1 MSVFENIQSNVLKI
15 EMPRS
20 VMNDEEFYEFC
31 TLNKD
36 WQVERSKDGQILI
49 MPPTLIETSFKN
61 NELARQL
68 GNWNFEKKLGFVSE
82 SNGGYI
88 LPDTSMKAPDAAWIS
103 HERFESR
110 YNTDKKTFP
119 YVCPEFIVELM
130 SDSDSLKSSTL
141 RMEAWMENGC
151 LMAWLI
157 NPKTEKV
164 YVYRTEGL
172 VHIIEGFDKTV
183 SGEDILPD
191 FELVLKHLK

>member
-1 MSVFENIQSNVLKI
+1 MSVFEVLQTNVFKI

-20 VMNDEEFYEFC
+20 VMSDDEFLEFC

-36 WQVERSKDGQILI
+36 WQVERLKQGQILFS
-49 MPPTLIETSFKN
+49 PFDFIEKSIQNT
-61 NELARQL
+61 EIGRQL
-68 GNWNFEKKLGFVSE
+68 GNWNFDKKLGFVSE

-103 HERFESR
+103 NERFSQR
-110 YNTDKKTFP
+110 YNADKKTFP
-119 YVCPEFIVELM
+119 YVCPEFIIELM
-130 SDSDSLKSSTL
+130 SDSDNLKSSSK
-141 RMEAWMENGC
+141 RMEDWIENGC

-164 YVYRTEGL
+164 YVYREEGL

-191 FELVLKHLK
+191 FELILKHLK

>member
-1 MSVFENIQSNVLKI
+1 MSVFEVLQTDVLKI

-20 VMNDEEFYEFC
+20 VMNDEDFFEFC

-36 WQVERSKDGQILI
+36 WQVERSKEGQILI
-49 MPPTLIETSFKN
+49 MPPTLIETSFDN
-61 NELARQL
+61 SELVRQL
-68 GNWNFEKKLGFVSE
+68 ANWNFKNKSGRVSE

-103 HERFESR
+103 NERFAQR
-110 YNTDKKTFP
+110 YNADKKTFP
-119 YVCPEFIVELM
+119 YVCPEFIIELM
-130 SDSDSLKSSTL
+130 SDSDTLKSSSK
-141 RMEAWMENGC
+141 RMEDWIENGC

-164 YVYRTEGL
+164 YVYREEGL

-183 SGEDILPD
+183 SGEDVLPD
-191 FELVLKHLK
+191 FELILKHLK

>member
-1 MSVFENIQSNVLKI
+1 MSVFESIQSNVLKI

-49 MPPTLIETSFKN
+49 MPPTFIETSIKN
-61 NELARQL
+61 NELGRQL
-68 GNWNFEKKLGFVSE
+68 GNWNFEKKLGFVTE
-82 SNGGYI
+82 SNGEYI

-103 HERFESR
+103 HERFQNR
-110 YNTDKKTFP
+110 YNADKKTFP

-183 SGEDILPD
+183 SGEDVLPD

>member
-1 MSVFENIQSNVLKI
+1 MSVFERFTTNVLKI

-20 VMNDEEFYEFC
+20 VMNDEEFFEFC
-31 TLNKD
+31 RLNRD

-49 MPPTLIETSFKN
+49 MPPTLIETSFDN
-61 NELARQL
+61 SELVRQL
-68 GNWNFEKKLGFVSE
+68 ANWNFEKKLGRVSE
-82 SNGGYI
+82 SNEGYI
-88 LPDTSMKAPDAAWIS
+88 RPDTSMKAPDAAWIS
-103 HERFESR
+103 HDRFNNR

-119 YVCPEFIVELM
+119 YVCPEFIIELM

-141 RMEAWMENGC
+141 RMEEWMENGC

-172 VHIIEGFDKTV
+172 VHIIEGFDKKV

-191 FELVLKHLK
+191 FELILSYLK

>member
-1 MSVFENIQSNVLKI
+1 MSVFEVLQTNVFKI

-20 VMNDEEFYEFC
+20 IMNDEDFFEFC

-36 WQVERSKDGQILI
+36 WQVERSKEGQILI
-49 MPPTLIETSFKN
+49 MPPTLIETSFDN
-61 NELARQL
+61 SELVRQL
-68 GNWNFEKKLGFVSE
+68 ANWNFKNKSGRVSE

-88 LPDTSMKAPDAAWIS
+88 LPDTSVKAPDAAWIS
-103 HERFESR
+103 NERFAQR
-110 YNTDKKTFP
+110 YNADKKTFP
-119 YVCPEFIVELM
+119 YVCPEFIIELM
-130 SDSDSLKSSTL
+130 SDSNTLKSSSK
-141 RMEAWMENGC
+141 RMEDWIENGC

-164 YVYRTEGL
+164 YVYREEGL

>member
-1 MSVFENIQSNVLKI
+1 MSVFENIQTNVLKI

-20 VMNDEEFYEFC
+20 VMNDEEFFEFC

-49 MPPTLIETSFKN
+49 MPFDSIEKSVIN
-61 NELARQL
+61 AEVERQL
-68 GNWNFEKKLGFVSE
+68 GNWNFERKLGFVSE

-88 LPDTSMKAPDAAWIS
+88 LPDTSIKAPDAAWIS
-103 HERFESR
+103 HERSQSR
-110 YNTDKKTFP
+110 YNADKKTFP

-191 FELVLKHLK
+191 FELILKHLK

>member
-1 MSVFENIQSNVLKI
+1 
-15 EMPRS
+15 
-20 VMNDEEFYEFC
+20 
-31 TLNKD
+31 
-36 WQVERSKDGQILI
+36 
-49 MPPTLIETSFKN
+49 
-61 NELARQL
+61 
-68 GNWNFEKKLGFVSE
+68 
-82 SNGGYI
+82 
-88 LPDTSMKAPDAAWIS
+88 
-103 HERFESR
+103 
-110 YNTDKKTFP
+110 
-119 YVCPEFIVELM
+119 M

-183 SGEDILPD
+183 SGEDTLLD

>member
-1 MSVFENIQSNVLKI
+1 MSVFERFTTNVLKI

-20 VMNDEEFYEFC
+20 VMNDEEFFEFC
-31 TLNKD
+31 RLNKD

-49 MPPTLIETSFKN
+49 MPPTLIETSFDN
-61 NELARQL
+61 SELVRQL
-68 GNWNFEKKLGFVSE
+68 ANWNFEKKLGRVSE

-103 HERFESR
+103 HERFNNR

-119 YVCPEFIVELM
+119 YVCPEFIIELM
-130 SDSDSLKSSTL
+130 SESDSLKSSTL
-141 RMEAWMENGC
+141 RMEEWMENGC

-172 VHIIEGFDKTV
+172 VHIIEGFDKKV

-191 FELVLKHLK
+191 FELILSYLK

>member
-20 VMNDEEFYEFC
+20 VMNDEEFFEFC

-103 HERFESR
+103 HERFQNR
-110 YNTDKKTFP
+110 YNADKKTFP

-130 SDSDSLKSSTL
+130 SDSDSLKSSTS

-183 SGEDILPD
+183 LGEDILLD
-191 FELVLKHLK
+191 FELILKHLK

>member
-1 MSVFENIQSNVLKI
+1 MSVFENIQTDVLKI

-20 VMNDEEFYEFC
+20 VMNDEQFFEFC

-49 MPPTLIETSFKN
+49 MPPTLIETSFDN
-61 NELARQL
+61 SELVRQL
-68 GNWNFEKKLGFVSE
+68 ANWNFEKKLGRVSE

-88 LPDTSMKAPDAAWIS
+88 L
-103 HERFESR
+103 HERFNNR
-110 YNTDKKTFP
+110 YNADKKTFP

-130 SDSDSLKSSTL
+130 SDSDSLKSSTS

-172 VHIIEGFDKTV
+172 VHIIEGFDKKV
-183 SGEDILPD
+183 LGEDILVD
-191 FELVLKHLK
+191 FELVLGYLK

>member
-1 MSVFENIQSNVLKI
+1 MSVFETIQTNVLKI

-49 MPPTLIETSFKN
+49 MPPTLIETSFDN
-61 NELARQL
+61 SELVRQL
-68 GNWNFEKKLGFVSE
+68 GNWNFKKQLGRVSE

-103 HERFESR
+103 HERFQNR
-110 YNTDKKTFP
+110 YNADKKTFP

>member
-1 MSVFENIQSNVLKI
+1 MSVFETIQSNVLKI

-20 VMNDEEFYEFC
+20 MMNDEEFYEFC
-31 TLNKD
+31 TLNKE

-49 MPPTLIETSFKN
+49 MPPTFIETSFDN
-61 NELARQL
+61 SELVRQL
-68 GNWNFEKKLGFVSE
+68 GNWNFEKRLGRVSE

-103 HERFESR
+103 HERFQNR
-110 YNTDKKTFP
+110 YNADKKTFP

>member
-1 MSVFENIQSNVLKI
+1 MSVFENIQTNVLKI

-20 VMNDEEFYEFC
+20 VMNDEEFFEFC

-36 WQVERSKDGQILI
+36 WQVERSKEGQILFF
-49 MPPTLIETSFKN
+49 PFDFIEKSILN
-61 NELARQL
+61 AEVGRQL
-68 GNWNFEKKLGFVSE
+68 ANWNFEKKLGRVSE

-103 HERFESR
+103 HERFENR
-110 YNTDKKTFP
+110 YNADKKTFP

-130 SDSDSLKSSTL
+130 SDSDTLKSSTL

-191 FELVLKHLK
+191 FELILEYLK

>member
-1 MSVFENIQSNVLKI
+1 MSVFENIQTNVLKI

-20 VMNDEEFYEFC
+20 VMNDEEFFEFC

-36 WQVERSKDGQILI
+36 WQVERSKEGQILI
-49 MPPTLIETSFKN
+49 MPPTLIETSFDN
-61 NELARQL
+61 SELVRQL
-68 GNWNFEKKLGFVSE
+68 GNWNFEKKLGFVTE

-103 HERFESR
+103 HERFQNR
-110 YNTDKKTFP
+110 YNADKKTFP

-141 RMEAWMENGC
+141 HMEAWMENGC

-172 VHIIEGFDKTV
+172 IHIIEGFDKTV
-183 SGEDILPD
+183 SGEDVLPD

>member
-1 MSVFENIQSNVLKI
+1 MSVFENIQTNVLKI

-20 VMNDEEFYEFC
+20 VMNDEEFFEFC

-49 MPPTLIETSFKN
+49 MPPTLIETSFDN
-61 NELARQL
+61 SELVRQL
-68 GNWNFEKKLGFVSE
+68 ANWNFEKRLGRVSE

-103 HERFESR
+103 HERFENR
-110 YNTDKKTFP
+110 YNADKKTFP

-130 SDSDSLKSSTL
+130 SDSDTLKSSTL
-141 RMEAWMENGC
+141 RMEAWMDNGC

-183 SGEDILPD
+183 SGEDILLD
-191 FELVLKHLK
+191 FELILEYLK

>member
-1 MSVFENIQSNVLKI
+1 MSVFENIQTNVLKI

-20 VMNDEEFYEFC
+20 VMNDEEFFEFC

-49 MPPTLIETSFKN
+49 MPPTLIETSFDN
-61 NELARQL
+61 SELVRQL
-68 GNWNFEKKLGFVSE
+68 ANWNFEKRLGRVSE

-103 HERFESR
+103 HERFENR
-110 YNTDKKTFP
+110 YNADKKTFP

-130 SDSDSLKSSTL
+130 SDSDTLKSSTL
-141 RMEAWMENGC
+141 RMEAWMDNGC

>member
-1 MSVFENIQSNVLKI
+1 MSVFETLQIDVLKI
-15 EMPRS
+15 EMPGS
-20 VMNDEEFYEFC
+20 VMNDEEFFEFC

-49 MPPTLIETSFKN
+49 MPPTLIETSFDN
-61 NELARQL
+61 SELVRQL
-68 GNWNFEKKLGFVSE
+68 ANWNFEKKLGRVSE

-103 HERFESR
+103 HERFNNR
-110 YNTDKKTFP
+110 YHIDKKTFP

-172 VHIIEGFDKTV
+172 VHIIEGFDKKV
-183 SGEDILPD
+183 SGEDILVD
-191 FELVLKHLK
+191 FEFILGYLK

>member
-1 MSVFENIQSNVLKI
+1 MSVFENIQNNVLKI

-20 VMNDEEFYEFC
+20 VMNDEEFFEFC

-36 WQVERSKDGQILI
+36 WQIERSKDGQILI
-49 MPPTLIETSFKN
+49 MPPTFIETSFKN
-61 NELARQL
+61 NELGRQL
-68 GNWNFEKKLGFVSE
+68 GNWNFEKKLGRVSE

-103 HERFESR
+103 HERFQNR
-110 YNTDKKTFP
+110 YNAEKKTFP

-141 RMEAWMENGC
+141 RMEAWIENGC

-191 FELVLKHLK
+191 FELILKHLK

>member
-1 MSVFENIQSNVLKI
+1 MSVFEVLQTDVLKI

-20 VMNDEEFYEFC
+20 LMSDEEFFEFC

-36 WQVERSKDGQILI
+36 WQVERSKTGQILI
-49 MPPTLIETSFKN
+49 MPPTLIETSFDN
-61 NELARQL
+61 SELVRQL
-68 GNWNFEKKLGFVSE
+68 ANWNFKNKSGRVSE

-103 HERFESR
+103 NERFTQR
-110 YNTDKKTFP
+110 YNADKKTFP
-119 YVCPEFIVELM
+119 YVCPEFIIELM
-130 SDSDSLKSSTL
+130 SDSDTLKSSSK
-141 RMEAWMENGC
+141 RMEDWIENGC

-164 YVYRTEGL
+164 YVYREEGL

-183 SGEDILPD
+183 SGEDILSD
-191 FELVLKHLK
+191 FELILKYLK